1 MQIGIDA
8 SNIGLGGGV
17 THLIEILSH
26 FPLNQGIDKV
36 IVFASNKVLNQLPDS
51 EYIQKITFPAFNK
64 RLIHRVLFQI
74 FVYDKHIKHHC
85 DILFSVTGD
94 YFGKFK
100 PLVGMSQNML
110 LYERD
115 IWRDI
120 KQPKEIIRFWLNY
133 HKQKRCFKNANGIIF
148 ISQYARDFISK
159 KLNLRNKHVVV
170 IHHGISPRFQ
180 TELKKQLPIKDYSRE
195 NTFKLLYVSTV
206 HVYKH
211 QWNVV
216 EAIDRLR
223 KKGFPLELDL
233 VGGIIFKPAGEKLYN
248 AIMQTDPQDEFIHYY
263 DQVSY
268 NQIDKFY
275 KNANGFVYASTCEN
289 MPNILIESMA
299 SGLPIVCSD
308 KQPMPEFLGKNGFY
322 FNAKSVDSIVDAIE
336 RMLLNPTERYNT
348 TSNNQKAVKKY
359 SWELT
364 AKKTFLFIKEIY
376 MQHYDI

>member
-1 MQIGIDA
+1 MTIGIDA

-26 FPLNQGIDKV
+26 FPLNEEIDKV
-36 IVFASNKVLNQLPDS
+36 IVFASEKVLNQLPDA
-51 EYIQKITFPAFNK
+51 EFINKITFPAFNK
-64 RLIHRVLFQI
+64 RLINRVLFQI
-74 FVYDKHIKHHC
+74 FVYDKHIKKHC

-94 YFGKFK
+94 YMGKFK
-100 PLVGMSQNML
+100 PLIGMSRNML

-180 TELKKQLPIKDYSRE
+180 AEVKNQLPIKNYSTE

-216 EAIDRLR
+216 KAIDRLR

-248 AIMQTDPQDEFIHYY
+248 AILQTDPQNEFIHYY
-263 DQVSY
+263 DHVSY

-299 SGLPIVCSD
+299 SGLPIVCSK
-308 KQPMPEFLGKNGFY
+308 KQPMHEFLGKNGFY
-322 FNAKSVDSIVDAIE
+322 FNAKSVDSIVEAIE
-336 RMLLNPTERYNT
+336 KMLLNPTERYNT
-348 TSNNQKAVKKY
+348 TSNNQKVVKKY

-364 AKKTFLFIKEIY
+364 AKKTFSFIKEIY
-376 MQHYDI
+376 TQHYDI